1 MKLLGSSLLVSAV
14 LLLSARADL
23 TIVQKVEGLG
33 PVSEM
38 TIRIKGDKV
47 KVDATPQ
54 VTSIIDGK
62 TGEMLNLMNEQKK
75 FMRISAEKA
84 KAVTEMTQK
93 FSESKQPAEKP
104 KLTPTGKKQTINGNE
119 TEEYVCET
127 PDFKARYWIATK
139 YPEGATIL
147 RQLQA
152 MNPEAWG
159 TQTKGL
165 PDYRSFPGVP
175 IKTTVSMKGQE
186 ITTTLT
192 SIKQDPIGAAEFS
205 VPPGYTEMPMP
216 DFMTAPPAAASPS
229 PKP

>member
-1 MKLLGSSLLVSAV
+1 MKLLSSFLLISAA
-14 LLLSARADL
+14 LLFSARADL
-23 TIVQKVEGLG
+23 TIVQNVEGLG
-33 PVSEM
+33 PVNQM
-38 TIRIKGDKV
+38 TIRIKADKV
-47 KVDATPQ
+47 KIDATPQ

-84 KAVTEMTQK
+84 KAVTEMTNK
-93 FSESKQPAEKP
+93 FSDSKQPTEKP

-139 YPEGATIL
+139 YPEGAAIL
-147 RQLQA
+147 KQLQA
-152 MNPEAWG
+152 MNPEAWSV
-159 TQTKGL
+159 QAKGL

-175 IKTTVSMKGQE
+175 IKTIVSLKGQE
-186 ITTTLT
+186 ITTTLV
-192 SIKQDPIGAAEFS
+192 SIKQDPIGAGEFS
-205 VPPGYTEMPMP
+205 IPAGYTEMAMP
-216 DFMTAPPAAASPS
+216 DFMGASPA

>member
-62 TGEMLNLMNEQKK
+62 TGEMLNLMNEQK
-75 FMRISAEKA
+75 
-84 KAVTEMTQK
+84 VTEMTQK

-159 TQTKGL
+159 AQTKGL